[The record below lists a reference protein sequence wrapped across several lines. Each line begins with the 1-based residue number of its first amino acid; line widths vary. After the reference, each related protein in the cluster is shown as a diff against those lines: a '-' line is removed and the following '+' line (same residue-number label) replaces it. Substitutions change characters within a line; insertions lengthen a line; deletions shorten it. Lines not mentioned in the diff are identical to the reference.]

1 MQAARGRAGAVYIGR
16 VGEVGLFGPETLT
29 WRINRE
35 NALLIGGGRALVL
48 QVAHPLV
55 AAGVAQHSNYRED
68 PFGRLQRTLEV
79 TTTIVFG
86 RPEESEQAAKQ
97 LWNRHSL
104 VKGTTDESGGR
115 YPTAT
120 PYDAHDPA
128 LLMWVHATLV
138 DTSILVYDRYVRRL
152 SAAERRDYYEE
163 QKLLG
168 EQYGIPREQMPDDY
182 DAFVAYFERMVDDE
196 LAATDALRDVVDSIL
211 DPELPTAAKVA
222 ARPVLAAMRLAT
234 VGLLPPAL
242 RERLGFSWSARRE
255 RLLAAS
261 CRAVRGVLPLVPA
274 VAREFPAARKAR
286 KRITA

>member
-1 MQAARGRAGAVYIGR
+1 MNAERRGPATAPPSGQAVA
-16 VGEVGLFGPETLT
+16 LFGPQTLT

-48 QVAHPLV
+48 QGAHPRV

-86 RPEESEQAAKQ
+86 APEESERAAQQ

-104 VKGTTDESGGR
+104 VNGTTDEPGGR
-115 YPTAT
+115 YPRGTG
-120 PYDAHDPA
+120 YDAHDPA

-138 DTSILVYDRYVRRL
+138 DTSILVYDCYVRPL
-152 SAAERRDYYEE
+152 SLAERRAYYEE

-168 EQYGIPREQMPDDY
+168 EKYGIPREEMPADY
-182 DAFVAYFERMVDDE
+182 DAFVGYFGRMVEEE
-196 LAATDALRDVVDSIL
+196 LAVTNALRDVVNSIL

-222 ARPVLAAMRLAT
+222 ARPLLAAMRLAT
-234 VGLLPPAL
+234 VGLLPPPL
-242 RERLGFSWSARRE
+242 RDRLGFSWTPNRE
-255 RLLAAS
+255 RLLGAS
-261 CRAVRGVLPLVPA
+261 CAAVRGVLPFVPA
-274 VAREFPAARKAR
+274 VAREFPAARQAK
-286 KRITA
+286 KRLII

>member
-1 MQAARGRAGAVYIGR
+1 M
-16 VGEVGLFGPETLT
+16 GEAGLFGPETLT
-29 WRINRE
+29 WRVNRE

-55 AAGVAQHSNYRED
+55 AAGVAQHSNYREE

-86 RPEESEQAAKQ
+86 SPEESEKAAQQ
-97 LWNRHSL
+97 LWSRHS
-104 VKGTTDESGGR
+104 VVNGETDEPGGR
-115 YPTAT
+115 YPDGT

-138 DTSILVYDRYVRRL
+138 DTSILVYDRYVKPL

-168 EQYGIPREQMPDDY
+168 ERYGIPREAMPADY
-182 DAFVAYFERMVDDE
+182 DEFSAYFAHMVDEE
-196 LAATDALRDVVDSIL
+196 LAATDALRDVVNSIL
-211 DPELPTAAKVA
+211 DPDLPTAAKVA

-234 VGLLPPAL
+234 IGLLPPAL
-242 RERLGFSWSARRE
+242 RDRLGFGWSARRE
-255 RLLAAS
+255 RVLAAS

-274 VAREFPAARKAR
+274 VAREFPAARRAK
-286 KRITA
+286 KRLVV